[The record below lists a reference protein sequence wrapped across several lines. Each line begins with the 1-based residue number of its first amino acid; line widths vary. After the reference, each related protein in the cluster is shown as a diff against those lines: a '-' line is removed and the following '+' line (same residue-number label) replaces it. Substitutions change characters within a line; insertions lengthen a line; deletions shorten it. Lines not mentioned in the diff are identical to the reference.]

1 MGYAMRRQSVAFTVF
16 FLSSL
21 LCRAS
26 LAEDDS
32 AGAALPVVRL
42 SPKIELQDR
51 DRDYYQNIDCRHL
64 ADADA
69 LTEREKDLLAERK
82 NQCLEHY
89 RAFAP
94 RSFQR

>member
-21 LCRAS
+21 LCTAA
-26 LAEDDS
+26 LPEDDS
-32 AGAALPVVRL
+32 AGEALPVVRL
-42 SPKIELQDR
+42 TPKIELQDR
-51 DRDYYQNIDCRHL
+51 DHDYYQGIDCRYL

-69 LTEREKDLLAERK
+69 LTESEKNLLAERK
-82 NQCLEHY
+82 TQCLEHY